1 MNSEWQRELDR
12 EQWRDLVRGL
22 CLVQA
27 GGYPGAVSISKRFL
41 QSPPH
46 EVEDM
51 ARIARHMVQEYGL
64 VASLEVNGTGIALRI
79 QKAEAAPQQ
88 EAPLRAPVETELEP
102 VLATPQSSRRAPFL
116 RLLEIVHIQTRADA

>member
-1 MNSEWQRELDR
+1 MNGEDQRRFDR

-27 GGYPGAVSISKRFL
+27 GGYPGAVSISKRFP
-41 QSPPH
+41 QSPLA

-64 VASLEVNGTGIALRI
+64 LAHLRLNGDRLVLRI
-79 QKAEAAPQQ
+79 EKEDATAGETESPDRRPVKAEAVMP
-88 EAPLRAPVETELEP
+88 PVSWR
-102 VLATPQSSRRAPFL
+102 TPFS
-116 RLLEIVHIQTRADA
+116 RLLQVVLPTRAEA